1 MRAAER
7 SEFLPPAEPGLMR
20 SVGLA
25 LLAHAVLMLALSWG
39 LKWKREDQNV
49 SVEAELWASTVQQAA
64 PKPQEAPPPPPPP
77 APAPVPAPAPA
88 VQPPAPDPREAEI
101 ALERDRRRAAQ
112 EKARQEEAE
121 RQRQQA
127 ERRREDQARRQ
138 EQAKKAA
145 EDRRREE
152 QAKARAQQ
160 QEAERLAQ
168 IREDALKRMQGLAG
182 ATGVREATGTAV
194 RSAGPS
200 ATYAARLAALFQRN
214 VVFPGG
220 VDSIPGNPAALVQVR
235 VSPTGSILSARLV
248 RSSGNPG
255 WDAAAV
261 RAIERAERIPPD
273 EEGRYL
279 QEFPVNMRPK
289 ADR

>member
-1 MRAAER
+1 MRAAGR

-25 LLAHAVLMLALSWG
+25 LLAHAVLVLALSWG

-49 SVEAELWASTVQQAA
+49 SVEAELWSSTVQQAA
-64 PKPQEAPPPPPPP
+64 PKPQEAPPPPPPAPEP
-77 APAPVPAPAPA
+77 APAL
-88 VQPPAPDPREAEI
+88 QPPAPDPREADI
-101 ALERDRRRAAQ
+101 ALDRDRRRAAQ
-112 EKARQEEAE
+112 EKARQEEAERERE

-152 QAKARAQQ
+152 QARARSQQ
-160 QEAERLAQ
+160 QETERLAR

>member
-25 LLAHAVLMLALSWG
+25 LLAHAVLVLALSWG

-49 SVEAELWASTVQQAA
+49 AVEAELWASTVQQAA
-64 PKPQEAPPPPPPP
+64 PKLQEAPPPPPP
-77 APAPVPAPAPA
+77 APARAPA
-88 VQPPAPDPREAEI
+88 VQPPAPDPREADI

-112 EKARQEEAE
+112 EKARLEEAE

-127 ERRREDQARRQ
+127 ERRREEQVRRQ

-145 EDRRREE
+145 DERRREE
-152 QAKARAQQ
+152 QAKERARK
-160 QEAERLAQ
+160 QEEQRLAQ
-168 IREDALKRMQGLAG
+168 LREENLKRMQGLAG

-200 ATYAARLAALFQRN
+200 DSYAGRIRGRVRPN
-214 VVFPGG
+214 IVFT
-220 VDSIPGNPAALVQVR
+220 DDIAGNPSTEVEVR
-235 VSPTGSILSARLV
+235 MAPDGTIIGTKVTRP
-248 RSSGNPG
+248 SGVKS
-255 WDAAAV
+255 WDDAVV
-261 RAIERAERIPPD
+261 RALERTQSLPRDVDGRIHSPLLIE
-273 EEGRYL
+273 
-279 QEFPVNMRPK
+279 FRPK
-289 ADR
+289 G